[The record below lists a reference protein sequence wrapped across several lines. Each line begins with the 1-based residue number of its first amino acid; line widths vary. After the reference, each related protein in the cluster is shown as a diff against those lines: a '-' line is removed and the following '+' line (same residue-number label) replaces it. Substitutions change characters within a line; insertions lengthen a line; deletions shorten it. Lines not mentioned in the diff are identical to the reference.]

1 MRAGHHG
8 CSAFQRPDILK
19 ESQNLCGHLEELP
32 MSTATAHLTVDQ
44 FVKLWNRGHFGETS
58 DRKVELLFGEVVEML
73 PPNPPHEDV
82 VDLLTQ
88 WSFKKVSTKE
98 IRVRIQN
105 TIGIPELDSL
115 PLPDVV
121 WVKAKSYRR
130 ARPRISDVLLLIE
143 VSDSSVSMDRNRK
156 RKLYA
161 QAGISDYW
169 IVNIPAR
176 QIEVF
181 RDPHVDDFATKLTI
195 RGEDELSPLCRPKA
209 KLTLPEL
216 SLR

>member
-1 MRAGHHG
+1 MGRNN
-8 CSAFQRPDILK
+8 F
-19 ESQNLCGHLEELP
+19 

-44 FVKLWNRGHFGETS
+44 FVKLLNRGHFGDTS
-58 DRKVELLFGEVVEML
+58 DRRFELLFGEVVEIP

-82 VDLLTQ
+82 VDLLMY
-88 WSFKKVSTKE
+88 WSIANTSRKE

-105 TIGIPELDSL
+105 SLGIPELDSL

-121 WVKAKSYRR
+121 WVRAKSYNRE
-130 ARPRISDVLLLIE
+130 RPRIADLLLLIE
-143 VSDSSVSMDRNRK
+143 VSDSSVSKDRNRK

-161 QAGISDYW
+161 QAGIADYW
-169 IVNIPAR
+169 IVNIPKR

-181 RDPHVDDFATKLTI
+181 RDPQGDNYATKLTI
-195 RGEDELSPLCRPKA
+195 RGDDELTPLCRPKA
-209 KLTLPEL
+209 KLTLSEL